1 MYFLY
6 LDRELV
12 AQSTEFSEIIV
23 IVHHEIFNNSVNF
36 QSWVLDCCDGL
47 LKHHVWHKEYWG
59 ALIEVYYGQ

>member
-23 IVHHEIFNNSVNF
+23 IIQDEIFNNSENF
-36 QSWVLDCCDGL
+36 KSWVLDCCDGL
-47 LKHHVWHKEYWG
+47 LKHDVWHKEYCG
-59 ALIEVYYGQ
+59 ALIEVYHGR